1 MVADLSLF
9 KTCTFTSAAGLDL
22 QWKIE
27 CNALTDEDLMT
38 IARVAGPLLCFGSVE
53 GVPNGGLRLAQAL
66 EPFITEGACGGDLL
80 IVDDVF
86 TTGWS
91 MEQHRGGRRAQGLVL
106 FARDA
111 IPLRHSWIEAIWTLS
126 RWLR

>member
-1 MVADLSLF
+1 MSLF
-9 KTCTFTSAAGLDL
+9 KTGTFTSAAGLEL

-27 CNALTDEDLMT
+27 CNALTDEDLTT
-38 IARVAGPLLCFGSVE
+38 IACVAGPRLNFSSVE

-66 EPFITEGACGGDLL
+66 EPFVTEGARGGDLL

-91 MEQHRGGRRAQGLVL
+91 MEQHRGGRCAQGLVL
-106 FARDA
+106 FARD
-111 IPLRHSWIEAIWTLS
+111 ITFPRHSWIKSIWTLS
-126 RWLR
+126 RWMR